1 MVSSALRRAVGVL
14 LLTAAILNVSGVWII
29 PFSLDGGTSYNF
41 SNSNDGRQPE
51 CLVCVKEG
59 RKQTCQAS
67 VLLQGPAS
75 VIVDFH
81 CSKLQDVIHLEV
93 RRNIECTKQSCNG
106 NITMEERS
114 GLLGFNRTYV
124 WTLMAA
130 APKAFLIDFTGTG
143 LRQIHPSQACPDKNT
158 YTLQAVGRVAIGR
171 YCKDG
176 PISQAQVLNQ
186 GSFAVHVPAGEPLRA
201 GPFHVSVGEEIK
213 SLAKIKVVLPTG
225 TSSSPVD
232 LLSPNYPQS
241 FPDDDLVQWEIQLPG
256 RHSAAVQVVNHTEP
270 ACRKKGTAG
279 VYGEGGR
286 GMLLLGRSDSR
297 PAREKHNFTMTLKN
311 CEMGRTRRSPRGLS
325 LHLRVTATPTG
336 KPVLCSV
343 DLRTG
348 QGLSLKLTK
357 IRPDSECL
365 MTMNSVAAGTMLVP
379 SYGVA
384 QLSFQD
390 CSPAD
395 VWVTANRVIGP
406 SLEAH
411 FRKPFPLE
419 VPSLP
424 PCLPA
429 PLRSVTWSLVHP
441 ARGSTEVLGPGD
453 GLQRSLPG
461 RPCNGSLT
469 LAVAEDGGGGGG
481 TPLGTFC
488 PGGPIQSIQ
497 FRSNVSVT
505 ASVDQASRR
514 GVQPSTRHSR
524 LGAHFKEEIT
534 EDYIFTLAPKGSE
547 PTLLASPG
555 WPKGMQS
562 YSSISWIVRVPAKQE
577 AHLVFVNLS
586 QPKCSNRHTSIRIRL
601 LDSAEEMY
609 SRREDE
615 EAEEQVDVPG
625 SFYLNISNCMMESG
639 EFSMLTEMTLGK
651 SRNFLLTVIASVVSV
666 LLVIAAVVL
675 AVVCVVI
682 RKKKKELNRNQVS
695 VYNPAGAIFRPGV
708 SNLPGEDEYH
718 VYASIE
724 DTMVYTH
731 LLKKELSMEGDA
743 DVETYRPFTGP
754 TEPQRPPSAINPAVD
769 TYRPFMGTPHIGPPV
784 PRANRASRDLC
795 AAQDDLHAP
804 DGQSDLGAPEEPAS
818 ERPALGNRM
827 EPEGQ

>member
-1 MVSSALRRAVGVL
+1 
-14 LLTAAILNVSGVWII
+14 GVWII

-51 CLVCVKEG
+51 CLVCRRVGNK
-59 RKQTCQAS
+59 CQAS

-93 RRNIECTKQSCNG
+93 RRNIGKH
-106 NITMEERS
+106 EEPS

-158 YTLQAVGRVAIGR
+158 YTLQAGEVAIGR

-186 GSFAVHVPAGEPLRA
+186 GSFAVHVPPGNLRA

-213 SLAKIKVVLPTG
+213 SLAKIKVVLPKG

-241 FPDDDLVQWEIQLPG
+241 FPADDLVQWEIQLPG

-279 VYGEGGR
+279 VYVAGAILGLSDPRPPGE
-286 GMLLLGRSDSR
+286 
-297 PAREKHNFTMTLKN
+297 FTMTLKN
-311 CEMGRTRRSPRGLS
+311 CETGAAPGLS
-325 LHLRVTATPTG
+325 LHLRVT
-336 KPVLCSV
+336 LCSV
-343 DLRTG
+343 NLTTG
-348 QGLSLKLTK
+348 QGLSLNLKKPT
-357 IRPDSECL
+357 ECL
-365 MTMNSVAAGTMLVP
+365 MTMNSVATGTIPVIR
-379 SYGVA
+379 GC

-395 VWVTANRVIGP
+395 VWVTANRVI
-406 SLEAH
+406 E
-411 FRKPFPLE
+411 PFPLD

-441 ARGSTEVLGPGD
+441 QHGGPQPGD
-453 GLQRSLPG
+453 GLKRSLPG

-469 LAVAEDGGGGGG
+469 LAVAEDGGG

-488 PGGPIQSIQ
+488 PGGPIQSVQ

-505 ASVDQASRR
+505 ASV
-514 GVQPSTRHSR
+514 

-639 EFSMLTEMTLGK
+639 KFSMLTKMTLGK

-682 RKKKKELNRNQVS
+682 RKKKKELSRNQVS

-708 SNLPGEDEYH
+708 SNLPVDDEYH

-731 LLKKELSMEGDA
+731 LLKKEL
-743 DVETYRPFTGP
+743 
-754 TEPQRPPSAINPAVD
+754 
-769 TYRPFMGTPHIGPPV
+769 
-784 PRANRASRDLC
+784 
-795 AAQDDLHAP
+795 
-804 DGQSDLGAPEEPAS
+804 
-818 ERPALGNRM
+818 
-827 EPEGQ
+827 